1 MHNGRPE
8 RIGTIVAR
16 LIDDG
21 PWGKQV
27 KELQA
32 LSRWRD
38 MVGLQIA
45 RQAQPEALK
54 DGVLVVRV
62 QNSVWLSHL
71 RFLAEE
77 LREKLNREIPSAPI
91 REIRFRLGSVEPAAP
106 SPSTAKPPR
115 SKT

>member
-1 MHNGRPE
+1 MPSKRPE
-8 RIGTIVAR
+8 RIGAIVAR
-16 LIDDG
+16 LIDDSR
-21 PWGKQV
+21 WGKQV

-38 MVGLQIA
+38 IVGLEIA
-45 RQAQPEALK
+45 RQAQPESLK
-54 DGVLVVRV
+54 EGVLVVRV

-91 REIRFRLGSVEPAAP
+91 RAIRFRLGSVDPA
-106 SPSTAKPPR
+106 SPSI
-115 SKT
+115 

>member
-1 MHNGRPE
+1 MGKPTPSRRPE
-8 RIGTIVAR
+8 RIGAIVAR
-16 LIDDG
+16 LLDDG

-32 LSRWRD
+32 FTRWRD
-38 MVGLQIA
+38 IVGIQIA
-45 RQAQPEALK
+45 RQAQPESFK

-91 REIRFRLGSVEPAAP
+91 EEIRFRLGSVDPV
-106 SPSTAKPPR
+106 SPSI
-115 SKT
+115 

>member
-1 MHNGRPE
+1 MHSRRPE
-8 RIGTIVAR
+8 RIGAIVAR
-16 LIDDG
+16 LIDES

-38 MVGLQIA
+38 IVGLQIA
-45 RQAQPEALK
+45 RQAQPESLK

-77 LREKLNREIPSAPI
+77 LRAKLNREIPSAPI
-91 REIRFRLGSVEPAAP
+91 REIRFRLGSVDLS
-106 SPSTAKPPR
+106 SPSI
-115 SKT
+115 